1 MRSAAGAELL
11 RTEVERVHAA
21 VGNLFGYHCL
31 QVGDLAGEDLLSAS
45 RILGRAIVDIDG
57 GAPHGPYPLVRGAAT
72 ALPIDS
78 HAVDVVVLP
87 HVLEF
92 EPRPHDALRETSRVL
107 VPEGSLL
114 VLGFNPVSV
123 IGLKRMLKHRAA
135 DAPWCGTYFS
145 AGRLRDWLT
154 LLGFDIVDQ
163 RPCFASGNGRD
174 TARPANVRGARL
186 RRVDATGAREREA
199 RRGEEARQRDA
210 AGACA
215 LEAEAQAC
223 GGGVGGIVGPGG
235 REVSDAVEIFT
246 DGACRG
252 NPGPGGWGAVL
263 RYGEHERLL
272 SGGASDTTNNR
283 MELRAA
289 IEALEAL
296 RRPCRVRLA
305 TDSTYVKNGIT
316 RWIAAWKRPELEDRG
331 RRPGEEQGSLA
342 AARAGSVGARR
353 RMGLGEGPRRARGQR
368 EGGCAGAR
376 RG

>member
-1 MRSAAGAELL
+1 M
-11 RTEVERVHAA
+11 EVERVHAA

-107 VPEGSLL
+107 VPEGRLL

-163 RPCFASGNGRD
+163 RPCFASGNGAGHG
-174 TARPANVRGARL
+174 TPGERPGVRAYAEWMPPALASARL
-186 RRVDATGAREREA
+186 VVAKKRVNAMLPVRARWKPKRRLAGVGLAGSSVR
-199 RRGEEARQRDA
+199 A
-210 AGACA
+210 AGS
-215 LEAEAQAC
+215 E
-223 GGGVGGIVGPGG
+223 
-235 REVSDAVEIFT
+235 
-246 DGACRG
+246 
-252 NPGPGGWGAVL
+252 
-263 RYGEHERLL
+263 
-272 SGGASDTTNNR
+272 
-283 MELRAA
+283 
-289 IEALEAL
+289 
-296 RRPCRVRLA
+296 
-305 TDSTYVKNGIT
+305 
-316 RWIAAWKRPELEDRG
+316 
-331 RRPGEEQGSLA
+331 
-342 AARAGSVGARR
+342 
-353 RMGLGEGPRRARGQR
+353 
-368 EGGCAGAR
+368 
-376 RG
+376 

>member
-1 MRSAAGAELL
+1 M
-11 RTEVERVHAA
+11 EVERVHAA

-45 RILGRAIVDIDG
+45 RILGRTVVDIDG

-92 EPRPHDALRETSRVL
+92 EPHPHDALRETSRVL

-163 RPCFASGNGRD
+163 RPCFSSKHGIRPWRAGGRSLVEWVPPALAS
-174 TARPANVRGARL
+174 ARL
-186 RRVDATGAREREA
+186 ILATKRVNAMLVMRSRWRPGRRRLA
-199 RRGEEARQRDA
+199 
-210 AGACA
+210 
-215 LEAEAQAC
+215 
-223 GGGVGGIVGPGG
+223 GVGLAGPS
-235 REVSDAVEIFT
+235 V
-246 DGACRG
+246 
-252 NPGPGGWGAVL
+252 
-263 RYGEHERLL
+263 
-272 SGGASDTTNNR
+272 
-283 MELRAA
+283 RAA
-289 IEALEAL
+289 
-296 RRPCRVRLA
+296 
-305 TDSTYVKNGIT
+305 DS
-316 RWIAAWKRPELEDRG
+316 D
-331 RRPGEEQGSLA
+331 
-342 AARAGSVGARR
+342 
-353 RMGLGEGPRRARGQR
+353 
-368 EGGCAGAR
+368 
-376 RG
+376 